1 MTRPKTD
8 SLPEPKNLLI
18 VKPSS
23 LGDILHALPL
33 VEALRSAYPGLSVD
47 WVANGPFV
55 PLVRR
60 HPGIRNVWEFP
71 RQEFGRSAF
80 FRKMGELSRSF
91 AAHPYD
97 VILDAQGLLRS
108 ALLARM
114 ARIRG
119 GSGTILGFDSAREG
133 ATLLYDRT
141 VPIPEGPGSPFHA
154 VPRNLLFLSALGA
167 GEGKT
172 PSPVPLRYEASDQAT
187 VDRLLLECGILPGTP
202 FVAIHPGAR
211 RDSKRWPSTYFSDL
225 IRMLVRMGLPRPVL
239 LGDRKEEP
247 LLSEIASRSGES
259 VPVLSGRIPLDL
271 LPHFLSRAI
280 LFVGNDSG
288 PLHMAA
294 LVGTPTLSFY
304 GSSDPGRTGP
314 WGDPLSNVVLRE
326 PLACSP
332 CGDFKKS
339 CAHMTCQ
346 VSLTP
351 ALAMESVLRLL
362 GEKGRRGAHS

>member
-1 MTRPKTD
+1 MTASKEGMIPD
-8 SLPEPKNLLI
+8 LKNLLI

-33 VEALRSAYPGLSVD
+33 VEALRSAFPGLSVD

-55 PLVRR
+55 PLLRR
-60 HPGIRNVWEFP
+60 YPGIRNVWEFP
-71 RQEFGRSAF
+71 RQEFGRAAF
-80 FRKMGELSRSF
+80 FGKMGALSRSF

-114 ARIRG
+114 AQRAGR
-119 GSGTILGFDSAREG
+119 SGTVIGFDSAREG

-141 VPIPEGPGSPFHA
+141 VRIPEGPGAPYHA
-154 VPRNLLFLSALGA
+154 VPRNLLFLGALGA
-167 GEGKT
+167 EEGRKV
-172 PSPVPLRYEASDQAT
+172 PPVPLRYGPADEET

-202 FVAIHPGAR
+202 FVALHPGAR
-211 RDSKRWPSTYFSDL
+211 RDSKRWPSTYFSEL
-225 IRMLVRMGLPRPVL
+225 IRTFVRKGLPRPIL
-239 LGDRKEEP
+239 LGDRKEAP
-247 LLSEIASRSGES
+247 LLSEIASRAGVS
-259 VPVLSGRIPLDL
+259 VPVLAGRIPLDL
-271 LPHFLSRAI
+271 LPHFLSRAM
-280 LFVGNDSG
+280 LFIGNDSG

-294 LVGTPTLSFY
+294 LVGVPTLSFY

-314 WGDPLSNVVLRE
+314 WGDPKSNIVLRE
-326 PLACSP
+326 PVACSP
-332 CGDFKKS
+332 CGDFRKS

-351 ALAMESVLRLL
+351 ALAMESVIRLI
-362 GEKGRRGAHS
+362 GRSGMESK

>member
-1 MTRPKTD
+1 MTSPKEREIRDPRT
-8 SLPEPKNLLI
+8 LLI

-33 VEALRSAYPGLSVD
+33 VEAIRSVHPGLTVD
-47 WVANGPFV
+47 WVANGAFV

-60 HPGIRNVWEFP
+60 HTGIRNVWEFP
-71 RQEFGRSAF
+71 RQEFGRIAF
-80 FRKMGELSRSF
+80 FRKMGELSENF
-91 AAHPYD
+91 AANPYD
-97 VILDAQGLLRS
+97 IILDAQGLLRS

-114 ARIRG
+114 ARKRG
-119 GSGTILGFDSAREG
+119 RSGTLIGFDRAREG
-133 ATLLYDRT
+133 ASLLYDRT
-141 VPIPEGPGSPFHA
+141 VHIPEEPGSPFHA
-154 VPRNLLFLSALGA
+154 VPRNLLFLSALGG
-167 GEGKT
+167 GEGGAV
-172 PSPVPLRYEASDQAT
+172 PPVPLRYEAADHEA

-211 RDSKRWPSTYFSDL
+211 RDSKRWLSTYFSDL
-225 IRMLVRMGLPRPVL
+225 IRMLGHRDLPRPVL
-239 LGDRKEEP
+239 LGDRKEEG
-247 LLSEIASRSGES
+247 LLSEIESRSG
-259 VPVLSGRIPLDL
+259 VPVPLLAGRIPLDL
-271 LPHFLSRAI
+271 LPHFLSRAV
-280 LFVGNDSG
+280 LFIGNDSG

-314 WGDPLSNVVLRE
+314 WGDPRTNVVLRE
-326 PLACSP
+326 PLPCSP

-351 ALAMESVLRLL
+351 ALAMEAVLRLL
-362 GEKGRRGAHS
+362 EGAGTGRTLP